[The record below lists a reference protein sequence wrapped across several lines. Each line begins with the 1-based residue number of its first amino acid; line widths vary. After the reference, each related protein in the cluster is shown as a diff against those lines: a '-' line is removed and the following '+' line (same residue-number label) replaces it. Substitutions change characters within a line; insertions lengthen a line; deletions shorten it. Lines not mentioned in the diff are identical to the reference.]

1 MTVGTKI
8 FLAVFAIFIGVLV
21 LYYGV
26 LMPGSGASPASA
38 SITHGPQAPAVRPNS
53 APDASH
59 QKSGDQASPPKS
71 DTIKPVGSDQMVLVG
86 ESAADSAIT
95 GTAAD
100 RADSLSNEGNQA
112 SPPSSRPL
120 ANPSVAMNIADPTG
134 PESSPPTHTPAA
146 SGAGSPNGSGSTSS
160 STHSASKTED
170 VKTVGGNGRGMTPPG
185 VQQSKPTQA
194 VPSRNAPLGPPPAA
208 TPTKP
213 QPQAGG
219 DSKTNR
225 ATPPQTFEYVVKSG
239 DTGSSIAEAWFG
251 DKNKWTLISKA
262 NPLVDFRKLQ
272 IGQKLRL
279 PAKDAP
285 VESIK
290 EQVAADKTSYTVR
303 PGDTLAKIAR
313 ELYNDVSK
321 WELIYDAN
329 KATIGSDPADL
340 KPGMK
345 LKLPP
350 GASASASSKPKST

>member
-26 LMPGSGASPASA
+26 LMPGGTVVPASA
-38 SITHGPQAPAVRPNS
+38 NANHLPQAPAVS
-53 APDASH
+53 
-59 QKSGDQASPPKS
+59 PKS
-71 DTIKPVGSDQMVLVG
+71 VPGVSLHKPTGPAPALNNSDSAKPADPDRAGLPS
-86 ESAADSAIT
+86 ESSATTALAANTAADSAGPSPNDANES
-95 GTAAD
+95 GTPN
-100 RADSLSNEGNQA
+100 SG
-112 SPPSSRPL
+112 PL
-120 ANPSVAMNIADPTG
+120 ANPSVPLNISDPTRPEVAAADSSG
-134 PESSPPTHTPAA
+134 PGAGQGSSNLPAA
-146 SGAGSPNGSGSTSS
+146 SG
-160 STHSASKTED
+160 D
-170 VKTVGGNGRGMTPPG
+170 VKTVGSNAHGPTPPG
-185 VQQSKPTQA
+185 KPTPT
-194 VPSRNAPLGPPPAA
+194 VPQHSPATNALGAPSPIR
-208 TPTKP
+208 P
-213 QPQAGG
+213 QPAS
-219 DSKTNR
+219 DPKPTR

-251 DKNKWTLISKA
+251 DRNKWTLISKA
-262 NPLVDFRKLQ
+262 NPLVDFKRLQ

-329 KATIGSDPADL
+329 KSTIGSDPADL

-350 GASASASSKPKST
+350 GASASSSSKPKST